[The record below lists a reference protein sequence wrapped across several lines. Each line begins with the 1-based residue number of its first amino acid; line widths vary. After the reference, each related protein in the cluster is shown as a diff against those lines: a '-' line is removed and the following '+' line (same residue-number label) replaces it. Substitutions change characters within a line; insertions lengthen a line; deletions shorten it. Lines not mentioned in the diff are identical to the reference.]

1 MLGPGLQKPAL
12 KHERWGARH
21 SPQELCQRRSAPA
34 ERGSPPRLAV
44 GLCLPVAGRSP
55 GAPCRHSPLEAFP
68 GGWALPTPPE
78 KKRPGKLL
86 QVPLLEASAGQGE
99 GPGHGRH
106 LSMWEPPGACPAAL
120 PQAHRCP
127 PPLPSTPACPTPSP
141 ACSPEGLPWAS
152 SPAASGSSCR
162 GNGWACVPVQGPAGG
177 SALTST
183 PASAGFQ
190 TVSWGPLG
198 CATQLPCPE
207 IDPGHGGWASHCPER
222 YLCEH
227 G

>member
-12 KHERWGARH
+12 KHERQGARH

-68 GGWALPTPPE
+68 GGWALPTPLE
-78 KKRPGKLL
+78 KKHPGKLL
-86 QVPLLEASAGQGE
+86 QVPLPEASAGQGE

-127 PPLPSTPACPTPSP
+127 PPLPAPHPPQPALLKAFP
-141 ACSPEGLPWAS
+141 
-152 SPAASGSSCR
+152 
-162 GNGWACVPVQGPAGG
+162 GPAPQQRQEALAGEMGG
-177 SALTST
+177 HLSLSKGQQEAL
-183 PASAGFQ
+183 
-190 TVSWGPLG
+190 
-198 CATQLPCPE
+198 
-207 IDPGHGGWASHCPER
+207 H
-222 YLCEH
+222 
-227 G
+227 